1 MQIQRQMAANH
12 QTKPNNLGI
21 NSAAARRSAANVGSV
36 ALTTADL
43 SRLQTD

>member
-1 MQIQRQMAANH
+1 MQTQRQMAANH

-21 NSAAARRSAANVGSV
+21 NGTAARRSAANAASV